1 VSTVLWANLWVDG
14 AVEGESEDRAALYAQ
29 AKALD
34 ALTRKLGLPSF
45 LALCDTTDVRFNL
58 DEFDLPEGMTSTDQV
73 MARDGV
79 WLPLADAIA
88 MLEALLAHVVEREVR
103 FGWLRNAHPEVVAEL
118 RGVIAFAK
126 AAEGRAQKFNFSIVT

>member
-1 VSTVLWANLWVDG
+1 MSTVLWANLWVDG

-79 WLPLADAIA
+79 WLP
-88 MLEALLAHVVEREVR
+88 HVVEREVR

>member
-1 VSTVLWANLWVDG
+1 MSTVLWANLWVDG

-58 DEFDLPEGMTSTDQV
+58 DEFGLPEGMTSTDPV
-73 MARDGV
+73 MARD
-79 WLPLADAIA
+79 
-88 MLEALLAHVVEREVR
+88 
-103 FGWLRNAHPEVVAEL
+103 
-118 RGVIAFAK
+118 GVIAFAK